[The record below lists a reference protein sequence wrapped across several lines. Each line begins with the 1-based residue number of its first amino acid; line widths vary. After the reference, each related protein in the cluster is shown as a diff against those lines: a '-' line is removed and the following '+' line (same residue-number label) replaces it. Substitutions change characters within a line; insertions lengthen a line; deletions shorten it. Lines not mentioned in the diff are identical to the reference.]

1 LQNLSRPSD
10 TVEEGLLT
18 SLIEE
23 NNRFVDVHLI
33 IILLLMAD
41 LNLEAFEEL
50 IKVSTLP
57 VTLPEGAIQQERH

>member
-1 LQNLSRPSD
+1 LQNLSRPSN

-18 SLIEE
+18 SLVEE
-23 NNRFVDVHLI
+23 NNGFIDVHLI

-50 IKVSTLP
+50 IKVSILL
-57 VTLPEGAIQQERH
+57 VTLKEGTI

>member
-1 LQNLSRPSD
+1 LQNLSRPSI

-18 SLIEE
+18 SLVEE
-23 NNRFVDVHLI
+23 NNGFIDVHLI

-50 IKVSTLP
+50 IKVSILL
-57 VTLPEGAIQQERH
+57 VTLKEGTI